1 MQLIQSRL
9 KKVDIYAV
17 DSEES
22 AYIGSKPVP
31 ALLGFVY
38 ADIQQIKSN
47 TSEER
52 AGKREKKSLRL
63 ILRKD
68 AGVKCGDLAG
78 IYADAPD
85 FEITEVK
92 QFSDHISAT
101 AVAL

>member
-9 KKVDIYAV
+9 KKVDIYTAGKT
-17 DSEES
+17 ES
-22 AYIGSKPVP
+22 SYIGSETAPL
-31 ALLGFVY
+31 LLGFVY
-38 ADIQQIKSN
+38 ADVQRIKNS
-47 TSEER
+47 TAAER
-52 AGKREKKSLRL
+52 GGKREKKSLRL

-78 IYADAPD
+78 VYGNTPD
-85 FEITEVK
+85 FEITEVQ

>member
-9 KKVDIYAV
+9 KKVDIYTV
-17 DSEES
+17 LKTES
-22 AYIGSKPVP
+22 DYIGSESVST
-31 ALLGFVY
+31 LLGCVY
-38 ADIQQIKSN
+38 ADIQRLKSN
-47 TSEER
+47 TADERPGKSE
-52 AGKREKKSLRL
+52 KRTIRL

-78 IYADAPD
+78 VYGDEPD

-101 AVAL
+101 AVSL